1 MNKLIDSGRDRFCLN
16 VHGEDHMA
24 FQMKLAAAA
33 LGFALG
39 GLALN
44 ASACSTII
52 VGKDVS
58 KTGNIIVGHN
68 EDNGGRILT
77 AQYWVPAATH
87 KKGEKIKFE
96 EAAAEIPQV
105 EKTFG
110 FYWSQ
115 TYDPSGASF
124 SDGFVNE
131 NGVTIASNACTG
143 IYKDDIMPTK
153 DGGIGYGI
161 RRLMAERA
169 TSARHAV
176 DIAIDLLG
184 KYGYFSEGRTYT
196 IADSKEA
203 WQIAI
208 HQGNTWVARR
218 VKDNEVVYIPNNF
231 MMDKVDATD
240 TANVIVAPGM
250 IERAIKNGRYK
261 PAKEGVYSDFNYRVA
276 VAPAERRSADYN
288 FSRNQLAWKKIAGL
302 TITDPEKFPYSVTPN
317 KKFGVEDVKAILRTH
332 EADIA
337 KQDNMWYHTMSLGIC
352 RATTHESVVYEMNAN
367 PLLIAGFRTHARP
380 CQTPYVPFYPLA
392 RPAEGTAFFSW
403 EKATAEHFKGT
414 PEYFSYR
421 AEWPV
426 TTFVNAANTYDF
438 QRQDL
443 KRVQQFVAGLEAD
456 WAKDRKAVEEHAKT
470 LLKVSEYKATEYLHA
485 YNLKTFREAQAEV
498 AGFLTKMAPYSM
510 SVMADSIDPKSDKT
524 VDIVLYSKGKMDAT
538 KIDLKKTYAGVGRAS
553 IGNKIKMADKLAQ
566 PVKTTK
572 RDVDGDGKVD
582 MILTFTQKDLA
593 KNMLA
598 GATYDIWLH
607 TFVGNQRIAVMDTA
621 FIETEGYKGP
631 ATRTENADV

>member
-1 MNKLIDSGRDRFCLN
+1 M
-16 VHGEDHMA
+16 
-24 FQMKLAAAA
+24 
-33 LGFALG
+33 
-39 GLALN
+39 
-44 ASACSTII
+44 
-52 VGKDVS
+52 
-58 KTGNIIVGHN
+58 
-68 EDNGGRILT
+68 
-77 AQYWVPAATH
+77 PAATH

-115 TYDPSGASF
+115 RYDPSGASF

-208 HQGNTWVARR
+208 HQGNTRVARR

-392 RPAEGTAFFSW
+392 RSAEGTAFFSW

>member
-1 MNKLIDSGRDRFCLN
+1 M
-16 VHGEDHMA
+16 V

-33 LGFALG
+33 MGLALG

-44 ASACSTII
+44 ATACSTVI

-68 EDNGGRILT
+68 EDNGGRILS

-131 NGVTIASNACTG
+131 NGVVIATNACTG
-143 IYKDDIMPTK
+143 IYEDDIMPTK

-169 TSARHAV
+169 TSARHAIE
-176 DIAIDLLG
+176 IAIDLLG

-196 IADSKEA
+196 VADPKEA

-218 VKDNEVVYIPNNF
+218 VKDNEIVYIPNNF

-240 TANVIVAPGM
+240 TENVIVAPGM

-276 VAPAERRSADYN
+276 VAPADRRAADYN
-288 FSRNQLAWKKIAGL
+288 SSRNNLAWKKITGQN
-302 TITDPEKFPYSVTPN
+302 ITDPEKFPYSATPN
-317 KKFGVEDVKAILRTH
+317 KKWGVEDVKDLLRTH
-332 EADIA
+332 EHDIA
-337 KQDNMWYHTMSLGIC
+337 QQDNMWYHTQSLGVC
-352 RATTHESVVYEMNAN
+352 RATTHESLVVEMNEN
-367 PLLIAGFRTHARP
+367 PLLIAGYRTHARP
-380 CQTPYVPFYPLA
+380 CQSPYVPFYPLA
-392 RPAEGTAFFSW
+392 RPAEGTAFFTW
-403 EKATAEHFKGT
+403 DKATAEHFKGT

-426 TTFVNAANTYDF
+426 STFINAANTYDF

-443 KRVQQFVAGLEAD
+443 KKISQMISSMETD
-456 WAKDRKAVEEHAKT
+456 WAKERAAVENHAKM
-470 LLKVSEYKATEYLHA
+470 LMKVSEYKAAEYLHA
-485 YNLKTFREAQAEV
+485 YNLKTFNQAQEKV
-498 AGFLTKMAPYSM
+498 AAKLRQMAPYSM
-510 SVMADSIDPKSDKT
+510 TVMADSIDPKSDKT
-524 VDIVLYSKGKMDAT
+524 VDLVLFSKGKMDAT
-538 KIDLKKTYAGVGRAS
+538 KIDLSKTYAGVGRAS

-566 PVKTTK
+566 PVKTAK
-572 RDVDGDGKVD
+572 RDVDGDGKLD
-582 MILTFTQKDLA
+582 MVLTFTQKDLA

-607 TFVGNQRIAVMDTA
+607 TFNGKERIAVMDTA
-621 FIETEGYKGP
+621 FVETEGYKGP
-631 ATRTENADV
+631 AKRTENADV

>member
-1 MNKLIDSGRDRFCLN
+1 
-16 VHGEDHMA
+16 MA

>member
-1 MNKLIDSGRDRFCLN
+1 
-16 VHGEDHMA
+16 MA

-44 ASACSTII
+44 ANACSTII

-143 IYKDDIMPTK
+143 IYEDDIMPTK

-288 FSRNQLAWKKIAGL
+288 YSRNNLAWKKITGKN
-302 TITDPEKFPYSVTPN
+302 ITDPEKFPYSVTPN

-337 KQDNMWYHTMSLGIC
+337 KQDNMWYHTMSLGVC

-392 RPAEGTAFFSW
+392 RPAEGTAFFGW

-443 KRVQQFVAGLEAD
+443 KKVHQFVAGLEAG

-470 LLKVSEYKATEYLHA
+470 LMKVSEYKAAEYLHA
-485 YNLKTFREAQAEV
+485 YNLKTFGQAQVEV
-498 AGFLTKMAPYSM
+498 GDFLTKMAPYSM

-566 PVKTTK
+566 PVKTAK
-572 RDVDGDGKVD
+572 RDVNGDGKVD

>member
-1 MNKLIDSGRDRFCLN
+1 MQINRIK
-16 VHGEDHMA
+16 
-24 FQMKLAAAA
+24 
-33 LGFALG
+33 
-39 GLALN
+39 GL
-44 ASACSTII
+44 
-52 VGKDVS
+52 
-58 KTGNIIVGHN
+58 
-68 EDNGGRILT
+68 
-77 AQYWVPAATH
+77 W
-87 KKGEKIKFE
+87 
-96 EAAAEIPQV
+96 
-105 EKTFG
+105 
-110 FYWSQ
+110 
-115 TYDPSGASF
+115 PSPYF
-124 SDGFVNE
+124 S
-131 NGVTIASNACTG
+131 
-143 IYKDDIMPTK
+143 
-153 DGGIGYGI
+153 
-161 RRLMAERA
+161 
-169 TSARHAV
+169 
-176 DIAIDLLG
+176 

-208 HQGNTWVARR
+208 HQGNTRVARR

-392 RPAEGTAFFSW
+392 RSAEGTAFFSW

>member
-1 MNKLIDSGRDRFCLN
+1 M
-16 VHGEDHMA
+16 
-24 FQMKLAAAA
+24 
-33 LGFALG
+33 
-39 GLALN
+39 
-44 ASACSTII
+44 
-52 VGKDVS
+52 
-58 KTGNIIVGHN
+58 
-68 EDNGGRILT
+68 
-77 AQYWVPAATH
+77 PAATH

-208 HQGNTWVARR
+208 HQGNTRVARR

-392 RPAEGTAFFSW
+392 RSAEGTAFFSW

>member
-1 MNKLIDSGRDRFCLN
+1 M
-16 VHGEDHMA
+16 
-24 FQMKLAAAA
+24 
-33 LGFALG
+33 
-39 GLALN
+39 
-44 ASACSTII
+44 
-52 VGKDVS
+52 
-58 KTGNIIVGHN
+58 
-68 EDNGGRILT
+68 
-77 AQYWVPAATH
+77 PAATH

>member
-1 MNKLIDSGRDRFCLN
+1 M
-16 VHGEDHMA
+16 
-24 FQMKLAAAA
+24 
-33 LGFALG
+33 
-39 GLALN
+39 
-44 ASACSTII
+44 
-52 VGKDVS
+52 
-58 KTGNIIVGHN
+58 
-68 EDNGGRILT
+68 
-77 AQYWVPAATH
+77 PAATH

-208 HQGNTWVARR
+208 HQGNTRVARR

-302 TITDPEKFPYSVTPN
+302 TITDPEKFPYSITPN

>member
-1 MNKLIDSGRDRFCLN
+1 M
-16 VHGEDHMA
+16 
-24 FQMKLAAAA
+24 
-33 LGFALG
+33 
-39 GLALN
+39 
-44 ASACSTII
+44 
-52 VGKDVS
+52 
-58 KTGNIIVGHN
+58 
-68 EDNGGRILT
+68 
-77 AQYWVPAATH
+77 PAATH

-208 HQGNTWVARR
+208 HQGNTRVARR

-392 RPAEGTAFFSW
+392 RSAEGTAFFSW

-414 PEYFSYR
+414 P
-421 AEWPV
+421 
-426 TTFVNAANTYDF
+426 
-438 QRQDL
+438 
-443 KRVQQFVAGLEAD
+443 
-456 WAKDRKAVEEHAKT
+456 
-470 LLKVSEYKATEYLHA
+470 
-485 YNLKTFREAQAEV
+485 
-498 AGFLTKMAPYSM
+498 
-510 SVMADSIDPKSDKT
+510 
-524 VDIVLYSKGKMDAT
+524 
-538 KIDLKKTYAGVGRAS
+538 
-553 IGNKIKMADKLAQ
+553 
-566 PVKTTK
+566 
-572 RDVDGDGKVD
+572 
-582 MILTFTQKDLA
+582 
-593 KNMLA
+593 
-598 GATYDIWLH
+598 
-607 TFVGNQRIAVMDTA
+607 
-621 FIETEGYKGP
+621 
-631 ATRTENADV
+631 

>member
-1 MNKLIDSGRDRFCLN
+1 M
-16 VHGEDHMA
+16 
-24 FQMKLAAAA
+24 
-33 LGFALG
+33 
-39 GLALN
+39 
-44 ASACSTII
+44 
-52 VGKDVS
+52 
-58 KTGNIIVGHN
+58 
-68 EDNGGRILT
+68 
-77 AQYWVPAATH
+77 PAATH

-208 HQGNTWVARR
+208 HQGNTRVARR

>member
-1 MNKLIDSGRDRFCLN
+1 M
-16 VHGEDHMA
+16 
-24 FQMKLAAAA
+24 
-33 LGFALG
+33 
-39 GLALN
+39 
-44 ASACSTII
+44 
-52 VGKDVS
+52 
-58 KTGNIIVGHN
+58 
-68 EDNGGRILT
+68 
-77 AQYWVPAATH
+77 PAATH

-208 HQGNTWVARR
+208 HQGNTRVARR

-337 KQDNMWYHTMSLGIC
+337 KQDNMWYHTMSLRIC

-392 RPAEGTAFFSW
+392 RSAEGTAFFSW